1 LVANIFQF
9 IATCSSAC
17 VLSKYGRK
25 NPTLVG
31 EVALS
36 IINFTIGAL
45 FLANIITGNTGC
57 LYAAAVFIIFFMIAY
72 SLSLGPVVWPL
83 VPEILPIQY
92 IPYASCT
99 NWVAAAICTIAT
111 PYILN
116 AVGSPYPVFFFFGGI
131 SIIFF
136 IINWNILIETKG
148 LTPSQIAAKL
158 SK

>member
-1 LVANIFQF
+1 MVVTECGVIFNNLNPTLSLYTPLVANIFQF

-45 FLANIITGNTGC
+45 FLASFINGNTGF

-83 VPEILPIQY
+83 VP
-92 IPYASCT
+92 
-99 NWVAAAICTIAT
+99 
-111 PYILN
+111 
-116 AVGSPYPVFFFFGGI
+116 
-131 SIIFF
+131 
-136 IINWNILIETKG
+136 
-148 LTPSQIAAKL
+148 
-158 SK
+158 